1 MPHPTVRSTMRRYA
15 LPSALVVVGALAVA
29 CGGDSSVCPPVTA
42 VEPPPERAILGA
54 TYVLYRVEGQDLPFV
69 TQQAG
74 TRRVRVLADTLR
86 FTPSG
91 VEDTGTF
98 TTTTAIGTQDGAQA
112 EVVALVTSP
121 AGRRFTRTGAFEM
134 VLSEFMGVANVRA
147 WLSAAP
153 NQQPGLVNV
162 VHRGLTWTYTARP

>member
-1 MPHPTVRSTMRRYA
+1 MRHTVVGSTGRRYLLPCA
-15 LPSALVVVGALAVA
+15 LAVVGALAIA
-29 CGGDSSVCPPVTA
+29 CSGDDSVCPPVTA
-42 VEPPPERAILGA
+42 VEPPPRAILGPM
-54 TYVLYRVEGQDLPFV
+54 YVLYRVEGQDLPFV
-69 TQQAG
+69 LEQTG

-91 VEDTGTF
+91 VEDAGTF
-98 TTTTAIGTQDGAQA
+98 SSATAIGTQEGTQA
-112 EVVALVTSP
+112 EGVSLSVSG
-121 AGRRFTRTGAFEM
+121 GRRFTRSDAYDM
-134 VLSEFMGVANVRA
+134 VLSEFMGATNVRA